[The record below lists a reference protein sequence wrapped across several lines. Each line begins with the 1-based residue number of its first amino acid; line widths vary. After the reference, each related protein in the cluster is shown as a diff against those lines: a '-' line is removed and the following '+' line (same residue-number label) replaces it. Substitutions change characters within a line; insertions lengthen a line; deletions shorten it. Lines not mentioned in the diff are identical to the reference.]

1 MYGAGDPAQMDVEEE
16 EEDITVE
23 LWQEACWTVITAYFD
38 EKGLVRQ
45 QLDSFDEFIQMSV
58 QRIVEESRAI
68 ELQPQ
73 LQYMSAKDP
82 NKRYSIK
89 FEQIYLSK
97 PIHRS
102 NEGTAYLWPN
112 EARLRNLT
120 YAAPLYVDIRKTT
133 HQDNQ
138 QTSEGKLEKVH
149 IGDIPIMLR
158 SQYCLLYDMTDR
170 DLSELNECP
179 LDPGGYFII
188 NGSEKVLIAQEKMAT
203 NTGLTIYLERLI
215 FSIRFHCLLT
225 YFSLCI
231 FDERFQIR
239 LFM

>member
-1 MYGAGDPAQMDVEEE
+1 MYTSNDQSQIENDDDG
-16 EEDITVE
+16 DITTE
-23 LWQEACWTVITAYFD
+23 LWQEACWTVISSYFD

-58 QRIVEESRAI
+58 QRIVEDSRPI

-73 LQYMSAKDP
+73 AQYRSTSRDTASKFI
-82 NKRYSIK
+82 IK

-102 NEGTAYLWPN
+102 DEGTAYLWPN

-120 YAAPLYVDIRKTT
+120 YAAPLYVDLKKTT
-133 HQDNQ
+133 YKENEPPKETKYD
-138 QTSEGKLEKVH
+138 KVH

-158 SQYCLLYDMTDR
+158 SAYCLLSDMTDR
-170 DLSELNECP
+170 DLTELNECP

-203 NTGLTIYLERLI
+203 NTGD
-215 FSIRFHCLLT
+215 FN
-225 YFSLCI
+225 
-231 FDERFQIR
+231 
-239 LFM
+239 